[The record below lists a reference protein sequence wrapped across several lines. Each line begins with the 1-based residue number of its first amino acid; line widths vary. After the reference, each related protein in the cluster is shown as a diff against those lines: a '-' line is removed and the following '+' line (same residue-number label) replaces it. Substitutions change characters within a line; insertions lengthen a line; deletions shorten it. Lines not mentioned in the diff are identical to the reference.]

1 MKTKVNYKPANKVRI
16 TKIFVIVLAVLCIL
30 ISIPQ
35 IIEGTDSG
43 FTVLGVAISLL
54 LLSGV
59 LEGFAAV
66 VDAACEYS
74 WELDHKYSQSP
85 EPPMDDADV
94 Q

>member
-1 MKTKVNYKPANKVRI
+1 MKTKVNYKPAKKVRI
-16 TKIFVIVLAVLCIL
+16 TKIFVIVLAVLFTL
-30 ISIPQ
+30 VSIPQ
-35 IIEGTDSG
+35 IIEGTDLG
-43 FTVLGVAISLL
+43 FTVLGVAIGLL
-54 LLSGV
+54 LLAGV

-74 WELDHKYSQSP
+74 WEFDHKYAKSP

>member
-1 MKTKVNYKPANKVRI
+1 MKTKVNYKPANKVRV
-16 TKIFVIVLAVLCIL
+16 TKILVIILAVLFTL
-30 ISIPQ
+30 VSIPQ
-35 IIEGTDSG
+35 IIEGTDLG

-54 LLSGV
+54 LLAGV

-74 WELDHKYSQSP
+74 WEFDHKYSKSP